1 MSNAAFSSI
10 INDAIHVITN
20 PVGFYRQMAKSGGYA
35 APIVFVIVM
44 AIIAG
49 LMVAILSLF
58 GANMSAGMAIGLMAI
73 LIIPIMALIGSF
85 IGAAILFVIWKLL
98 GSGESFESTY
108 RCVAYSTAIIP
119 ITTLLGLMPYLG
131 SIIKLAWS
139 TYLIYVASVEVHNLK
154 AGTAMAVFGVLGSLM
169 LLIALSG
176 ERAARSLSTQ
186 FSGSLASQLE
196 NLEKEGEVLPG
207 EVGKALA
214 ESLLGGS
221 DNPIENQKTPP
232 KSTAGDLDAKIES
245 QSKQLKEEDEL
256 ITKERQKAHAES
268 LAGGFND
275 QLENLGKQI
284 ENEGELSPE
293 EAGKALGAFLK
304 GIEKATQQE
313 R

>member
-20 PVGFYRQMAKSGGYA
+20 PVGFYRQMDKSGGYA

-44 AIIAG
+44 AVIAG

-98 GSGESFESTY
+98 GSEEPFESAY

-119 ITTLLGLMPYLG
+119 ITALLGLIPYLG

-186 FSGSLASQLE
+186 FSGLE
-196 NLEKEGEVLPG
+196 TLGKQLEKEGELSPG
-207 EVGKALA
+207 EAGKALA
-214 ESLLGGS
+214 ESLLGGP
-221 DNPIENQKTPP
+221 DDQVENQKTPP
-232 KSTAGDLDAKIES
+232 ESPVSDPDTKIKS
-245 QSKQLKEEDEL
+245 QLE
-256 ITKERQKAHAES
+256 KERKLLPEEKQEALAES

-275 QLENLGKQI
+275 QLENLGKQL
-284 ENEGELSPE
+284 EKEGELSPG
-293 EAGKALGAFLK
+293 EAGKALGEFLK
-304 GIEKATQQE
+304 GLEKATQQE
-313 R
+313 P

>member
-44 AIIAG
+44 AVIAG

-58 GANMSAGMAIGLMAI
+58 GANMSAGTAIGLMAI

-98 GSGESFESTY
+98 GSEESFESAY

-119 ITTLLGLMPYLG
+119 ITALMGLIPYLG

-139 TYLIYVASVEVHNLK
+139 TYLIYVASIEVHNLK

-169 LLIALSG
+169 LFIALSG

-186 FSGSLASQLE
+186 FGGLETLGKQLE
-196 NLEKEGEVLPG
+196 KGGEILP
-207 EVGKALA
+207 EEAGKALA
-214 ESLLGGS
+214 ESLLGSS
-221 DNPIENQKTPP
+221 DNQVENEKAPP
-232 KSTAGDLDAKIES
+232 KSPVGKPDAKIEA
-245 QSKQLKEEDEL
+245 QSKQLKKEDEQL
-256 ITKERQKAHAES
+256 SEVKQRALAES
-268 LAGGFND
+268 LASGFKN
-275 QLENLGKQI
+275 QLENLGKQL
-284 ENEGELSPE
+284 ENERELSPG
-293 EAGKALGAFLK
+293 EAGKALGEFLN
-304 GIEKATQQE
+304 GLEKATQQE
-313 R
+313 Q

>member
-1 MSNAAFSSI
+1 MSNAAFSSV
-10 INDAIHVITN
+10 INDAMHVITN
-20 PVGFYRQMAKSGGYA
+20 PVGFYRHMAKSGGYA

-44 AIIAG
+44 AVIAG

-58 GANMSAGMAIGLMAI
+58 GANMSAGMAIGFMAI

-98 GSGESFESTY
+98 GSEESFETAY

-119 ITTLLGLMPYLG
+119 ITASLGLIPYLG

-176 ERAARSLSTQ
+176 ERAARSLSGQ
-186 FSGSLASQLE
+186 FGSLETLGKQLE
-196 NLEKEGEVLPG
+196 KKGEVLPG
-207 EVGKALA
+207 EAGKALA
-214 ESLLGGS
+214 EALLGGP
-221 DNPIENQKTPP
+221 DDQTENPKTPP
-232 KSTAGDLDAKIES
+232 ESSVGEPDTKIES
-245 QSKQLKEEDEL
+245 QLD
-256 ITKERQKAHAES
+256 KEREPLSEEKQKALAES
-268 LAGGFND
+268 LAGGFDD
-275 QLENLGKQI
+275 QLENLGKQL
-284 ENEGELSPE
+284 ENEGEFSPE
-293 EAGKALGAFLK
+293 EAGKALGEFLK

-313 R
+313 Q